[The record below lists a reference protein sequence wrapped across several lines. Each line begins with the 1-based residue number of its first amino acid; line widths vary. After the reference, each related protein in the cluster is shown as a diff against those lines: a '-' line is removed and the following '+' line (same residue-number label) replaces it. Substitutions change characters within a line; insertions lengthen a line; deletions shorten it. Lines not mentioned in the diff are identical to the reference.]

1 MSNKGNQNPSLV
13 PNLGHGT
20 LEPDMYAGMDDNELI
35 ETLKQ
40 QLQQEQIKEDDED
53 NDDEQKDEEQGEE
66 LQQPSRTRGRS
77 RRKRQAAV
85 LETDEGK
92 SLKDAIL
99 KLKKYSKS
107 FNYDERSVFKAKI
120 DFRDKNL
127 TFDAISQS
135 VSSSTDKLEEYPAI
149 GFPYKRAVKLKIET
163 SKSDEVQVEVSDGK
177 NMYGI
182 CIDIDEHTNV
192 ATVIPIT
199 NNFEGYVI
207 ASSPSGIEI
216 GNKLD
221 FNSDGE
227 VIKASNDSQ
236 VSIKAIALSNVF
248 TLNLTDDTS
257 KKEQEDYK
265 LYLIKIA
272 IYGNKAVS

>member
-1 MSNKGNQNPSLV
+1 MNNKGNQNPSLV
-13 PNLGHGT
+13 PNLGHVT

-85 LETDEGK
+85 LETEDGK
-92 SLKDAIL
+92 SLKDVIL

-107 FNYDERSVFKAKI
+107 FNYDERSVFKAKT

-149 GFPYKRAVKLKIET
+149 GFPYKSAVKLKIET
-163 SKSDEVQVEVSDGK
+163 EKSDEVQVEVSDGK

-207 ASSPSGIEI
+207 AKSSSSIQI
-216 GNKLD
+216 GDKLD
-221 FNSDGE
+221 FDSDGK
-227 VIKASNDSQ
+227 VIKSTNDSQ
-236 VSIKAIALSNVF
+236 SSIKAIALSTIF

-257 KKEQEDYK
+257 KKDQEDYK